1 MKKYLPILRNSPF
14 FKGLTDNEIL
24 SILHCVNATIIS
36 KERNSYI
43 FRAGD
48 STEVM
53 GLVLSGCVLVIQEDL
68 WGHRNIL
75 SKCHTGDFFGEP
87 YAASPGAV
95 LNISVIADEDC
106 EIIFLNV
113 QRLLVSCPTACEHH
127 QKLIRNL
134 VSVLANKI
142 LILNDKIT
150 HVGNRTTRDKLLSY
164 LSAESI
170 RHSSL
175 SFDIPF
181 DRQQLA
187 DYLCIDRAAMSTEI
201 SKLQKETYVTEN
213 RESIQKLFYS
223 ARGGSIKMI
232 NKLHLAMIEL
242 YRGDAKR
249 IQHFCKVHS
258 YAKLIAETENV
269 DKECLF
275 IIEAAALTHDI
286 GIHSCEEKYGNCNG
300 KLQEKEGPAIAEK
313 MLKEL
318 GFDQDVSDR
327 VQYLIAHHHTYNNI
341 DEIDYQI
348 LVEAD
353 FLVNIMEDGLSKEA
367 ALKAYESIFKTTC
380 GKMICREMF
389 DFCS

>member
-150 HVGNRTTRDKLLSY
+150 HVGNRTTRDLS
-164 LSAESI
+164 
-170 RHSSL
+170 
-175 SFDIPF
+175 
-181 DRQQLA
+181 
-187 DYLCIDRAAMSTEI
+187 
-201 SKLQKETYVTEN
+201 
-213 RESIQKLFYS
+213 
-223 ARGGSIKMI
+223 
-232 NKLHLAMIEL
+232 
-242 YRGDAKR
+242 
-249 IQHFCKVHS
+249 
-258 YAKLIAETENV
+258 LIH
-269 DKECLF
+269 
-275 IIEAAALTHDI
+275 I
-286 GIHSCEEKYGNCNG
+286 
-300 KLQEKEGPAIAEK
+300 
-313 MLKEL
+313 
-318 GFDQDVSDR
+318 
-327 VQYLIAHHHTYNNI
+327 
-341 DEIDYQI
+341 
-348 LVEAD
+348 
-353 FLVNIMEDGLSKEA
+353 
-367 ALKAYESIFKTTC
+367 
-380 GKMICREMF
+380 
-389 DFCS
+389 

>member
-1 MKKYLPILRNSPF
+1 MKKYLPILKNSPF

-24 SILHCVNATIIS
+24 SILHCVNATTIYR
-36 KERNSYI
+36 KRGSYI

-48 STEVM
+48 STEV
-53 GLVLSGCVLVIQEDL
+53 LVMQEDL

-75 SKCHTGDFFGEP
+75 SKCHAGDFFGEP

-95 LNISVIADEDC
+95 LNVSVAADEDC

-150 HVGNRTTRDKLLSY
+150 HVCKRTTRDKLLSY

-201 SKLQKETYVTEN
+201 SKLQKDGFIKTN
-213 RESIQKLFYS
+213 RKHF
-223 ARGGSIKMI
+223 
-232 NKLHLAMIEL
+232 EL
-242 YRGDAKR
+242 IVDAFR
-249 IQHFCKVHS
+249 
-258 YAKLIAETENV
+258 
-269 DKECLF
+269 
-275 IIEAAALTHDI
+275 
-286 GIHSCEEKYGNCNG
+286 
-300 KLQEKEGPAIAEK
+300 
-313 MLKEL
+313 
-318 GFDQDVSDR
+318 
-327 VQYLIAHHHTYNNI
+327 
-341 DEIDYQI
+341 
-348 LVEAD
+348 
-353 FLVNIMEDGLSKEA
+353 
-367 ALKAYESIFKTTC
+367 
-380 GKMICREMF
+380 
-389 DFCS
+389 